1 MYDVLLVNPSLEP
14 VRQRQ
19 PGYVFPYLESGH
31 GWIPQFAV
39 FLAPYLA
46 RHGFSVKLID
56 MELHDS
62 QEEERLLS
70 QYLPQARMV
79 GISAMTAHVPHALAL
94 TRRIK
99 ETHPQTPVVWGGIHA
114 SLFPEQT
121 AAHPLVD
128 YVVVGEGETPLVSL
142 LAGNDHPCIGTK
154 QKPAML
160 PEKGDFLP
168 ATELPEP
175 DYSILETDR
184 HFSFQAKY
192 RNIDVLTSRGCPYK
206 CSFCVNTIIKS
217 VWRGYE
223 VQRAVEIIRKARE
236 DYRIKHVFMMD
247 ENFFGNI
254 ARAREIIAGL
264 IDLGVTWEANIHIKI
279 VNRLDDDFFQLMKR
293 SGAVRLRMGAES
305 GSNRLL
311 RILRKNITTD
321 DIVAAR
327 DRCLRFGI
335 MPFMSFMIDLPD
347 ELPHETEATMKLA
360 AECAAAGAGVI
371 GPQPFRPYP
380 GNEEYAKLQARGL
393 KMPQTLEEWETC
405 DLLNTLCER
414 PTTDKHGLRAPE
426 PVEIEAMLSR
436 MMGMMQDLRAD
447 WATTP
452 EGEQLAAELRTLASR
467 MQAAEMR
474 LDSANHELQTIKRT
488 VGYRV
493 VERLRRSWCFPLM
506 HRITRSA
513 LSARHGATP

>member
-19 PGYVFPYLESGH
+19 PDYVFPYLESGH

-79 GISAMTAHVPHALAL
+79 GISAMTAHVPHAVAL

-99 ETHPQTPVVWGGIHA
+99 ETHPQMPVVWGGIHA

-121 AAHPLVD
+121 VVHPLID
-128 YVVVGEGETPLVSL
+128 YVVVGEGEAPLVSL

-168 ATELPEP
+168 AAELPYP

-184 HFSFQAKY
+184 HFSFQGKH

-223 VQRAVEIIRKARE
+223 VPRAIAIIRKARE
-236 DYRIKHVFMMD
+236 DYRVKHVFMMD

-254 ARAREIIAGL
+254 ARARDIIAGL
-264 IDLGVTWEANIHIKI
+264 VDLGITWEANIHIKTI
-279 VNRLDDDFFQLMKR
+279 NRLDDDFFQLMKQG
-293 SGAVRLRMGAES
+293 GAVRLRMGAES

-311 RILRKNITTD
+311 HILRKNITTD

-347 ELPHETEATMKLA
+347 ELPSETNATMKLA
-360 AECAAAGAGVI
+360 ADCAAAGAGVI

-380 GNEEYAKLQARGL
+380 GNEEYAKLLARGL

-414 PTTDKHGLRAPE
+414 PTTIQDCFRATGPLETDAMLAEIMEQMSGLR
-426 PVEIEAMLSR
+426 S
-436 MMGMMQDLRAD
+436 D
-447 WATTP
+447 WTSTP
-452 EGEQLAAELRTLASR
+452 EGWQLVAELRTLASR
-467 MQAAEMR
+467 VLDAETRLHSAA
-474 LDSANHELQTIKRT
+474 HELQTIKRT

-493 VERLRRSWCFPLM
+493 VERLRRSRCFPLM
-506 HRITRSA
+506 HGIARSA
-513 LSARHGATP
+513 FTAHHGAAH